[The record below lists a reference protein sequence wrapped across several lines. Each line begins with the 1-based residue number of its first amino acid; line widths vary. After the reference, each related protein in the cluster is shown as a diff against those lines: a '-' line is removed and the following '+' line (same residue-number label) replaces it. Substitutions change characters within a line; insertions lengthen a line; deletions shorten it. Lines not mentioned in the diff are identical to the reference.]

1 MDIRL
6 ITLNK
11 LEESTMLALN
21 TINGYDENIILAGS
35 ARQQLWRFGFYESFR
50 LNRLIEVFKEVL
62 GTSLSSVSLSADG
75 SMIELRLRQTY
86 LNKIK
91 PEFYNEDKII
101 TAMHQWYKEYSYE
114 LVKILNG
121 LDGNLQTG
129 MITSMLYHMQRQG
142 NTIIINFI

>member
-1 MDIRL
+1 
-6 ITLNK
+6 
-11 LEESTMLALN
+11 MLALN

-50 LNRLIEVFKEVL
+50 LNRLVEVLKEVL
-62 GTSLSSVSLSADG
+62 GTSLSSVSLSSDG

-101 TAMHQWYKEYSYE
+101 TAMYQWYKEYSYE
-114 LVKILNG
+114 LIKIFNG
-121 LDGNLQTG
+121 LDGNLRTD

>member
-1 MDIRL
+1 
-6 ITLNK
+6 
-11 LEESTMLALN
+11 MLALN
-21 TINGYDENIILAGS
+21 KVNGYDENIILAGS

-62 GTSLSSVSLSADG
+62 GTSLSSVSLSTDG

-101 TAMHQWYKEYSYE
+101 AAMYQWYKEYSYE
-114 LVKILNG
+114 LIKILNG
-121 LDGNLQTG
+121 LDGNLQTD

>member
-11 LEESTMLALN
+11 MEESTMLALN
-21 TINGYDENIILAGS
+21 TVNGYDENIILAGS

-62 GTSLSSVSLSADG
+62 GTSLSSVSLSTDG

-101 TAMHQWYKEYSYE
+101 TAMYQWYKEYSYE
-114 LVKILNG
+114 LIKILNG
-121 LDGNLQTG
+121 LDGNLQTD